1 MVLIN
6 FWPSIFLLFPPM
18 TLHFPFISSQHA
30 EPFAVGITC
39 WALIQIIFQ
48 PLRLDI
54 KIHLLQKRPILYLD
68 SSLPVGNWIFFLKK
82 VLSCK
87 LHGVD
92 MWEKKYIHFNFMLF
106 FMRLNLYSRIKIKI
120 KFDAR
125 LLMLSPYHEHCRIG
139 SKSSVEMTKGK
150 TWFYF
155 STIFIVIMHSAHTSK
170 KKVLKYFTYFN

>member
-6 FWPSIFLLFPPM
+6 FWASIFLLFPPM
-18 TLHFPFISSQHA
+18 TLNFPFISSQHA

-82 VLSCK
+82 STILQTTWSWHV
-87 LHGVD
+87 G
-92 MWEKKYIHFNFMLF
+92 KKYIHFNFMLF